1 MHYKEELTGLLK
13 ESLKEAVPAL
23 VNEYGNENI
32 TVISI
37 DADNTTGF
45 GDDYSITLF
54 VNTQENQ
61 DRRVK
66 EDEDNPDPWYYR
78 FCEYEMYII
87 PDPDNF
93 DNVLSFLNESYA
105 SNIDMKETYECIV
118 DAVEQLRTEKFFDS
132 VFPHDILIAINGSE
146 VFGAD
151 ELIKLIVRMN
161 GEELS
166 KDYVENADSFI

>member
-1 MHYKEELTGLLK
+1 MHYKDDLTGLV
-13 ESLKEAVPAL
+13 KEALEGVIPSL
-23 VNEYGNENI
+23 VKEYGNENI

-54 VNTQENQ
+54 VNTEENQ
-61 DRRVK
+61 ERRIK
-66 EDEDNPDPWYYR
+66 EDKDDPDPWYYR

-93 DNVLSFLNESYA
+93 DKVLSFLNESHA
-105 SNIDMKETYECIV
+105 SNMAMNEVYECIV
-118 DAVEQLRTEKFFDS
+118 NAVEQLRGEKFFDS

-146 VFGAD
+146 VFD
-151 ELIKLIVRMN
+151 VDDMVRFIVRMN

-166 KDYVENADSFI
+166 RDYVENTDSFI

>member
-1 MHYKEELTGLLK
+1 MHYKDELTGLVK
-13 ESLKEAVPAL
+13 DALKEAVPAL

-45 GDDYSITLF
+45 GDDYSFTLF
-54 VNTQENQ
+54 VNTEENQ
-61 DRRVK
+61 ERRMK
-66 EDEDNPDPWYYR
+66 EDDKNPDPWYYR
-78 FCEYEMYII
+78 FCEYEMYFI

-93 DNVLSFLNESYA
+93 DKVLSFLNESYA
-105 SNIDMKETYECIV
+105 SNMDMAEVYECIV
-118 DAVEQLRTEKFFDS
+118 EAVEQLRAEKFFDS

-146 VFGAD
+146 VFDA
-151 ELIKLIVRMN
+151 EEMVKFIVRMN

-166 KDYVENADSFI
+166 KDYVENTDSFI

>member
-13 ESLKEAVPAL
+13 ESFKEAVPAL

-45 GDDYSITLF
+45 GDDYSFTLF
-54 VNTQENQ
+54 VNTEENQ
-61 DRRVK
+61 DRRMK
-66 EDEDNPDPWYYR
+66 DDDKNPDPWYYR

-93 DNVLSFLNESYA
+93 DSVLSFLNESYA
-105 SNIDMKETYECIV
+105 SNIDMEETYECIV
-118 DAVEQLRTEKFFDS
+118 DAVEQLRAEKFFDS

-146 VFGAD
+146 VFD
-151 ELIKLIVRMN
+151 PEDMVKFIVRMN
-161 GEELS
+161 GEALS
-166 KDYVENADSFI
+166 KDYIENADSFL

>member
-1 MHYKEELTGLLK
+1 
-13 ESLKEAVPAL
+13 
-23 VNEYGNENI
+23 
-32 TVISI
+32 
-37 DADNTTGF
+37 
-45 GDDYSITLF
+45 
-54 VNTQENQ
+54 
-61 DRRVK
+61 
-66 EDEDNPDPWYYR
+66 
-78 FCEYEMYII
+78 MYII

-105 SNIDMKETYECIV
+105 SNIDMKETYECIA
-118 DAVEQLRTEKFFDS
+118 DAVEQLRAEKFFDS

>member
-1 MHYKEELTGLLK
+1 MHYKDELTGLVK
-13 ESLKEAVPAL
+13 EGIPAL
-23 VNEYGNENI
+23 VKEYGDEDI

-45 GDDYSITLF
+45 GDDYSFTLF

-66 EDEDNPDPWYYR
+66 DDDGDADPWYYR

-87 PDPDNF
+87 PDPDCF
-93 DNVLSFLNESYA
+93 EKTLSFLNEGYA
-105 SNIDMKETYECIV
+105 SGLAMDEVYGCIA
-118 DAVEQLRTEKFFDS
+118 DAVEQLRAEKIFDS
-132 VFPHDILIAINGSE
+132 VFPHDVLIAINGSE

>member
-1 MHYKEELTGLLK
+1 MHYKDELTELVKEALK
-13 ESLKEAVPAL
+13 EGIPAL
-23 VNEYGNENI
+23 VKEYGDEDI

-45 GDDYSITLF
+45 GDDYSFTLF

-66 EDEDNPDPWYYR
+66 DDDGDADPWYYR

-87 PDPDNF
+87 PDPDCF
-93 DNVLSFLNESYA
+93 EKTLSFLNEGYA
-105 SNIDMKETYECIV
+105 SGLAMDEVYGCIA
-118 DAVEQLRTEKFFDS
+118 DAVEQLRAEKFFDS
-132 VFPHDILIAINGSE
+132 VFPHDVLIAINGSE

>member
-1 MHYKEELTGLLK
+1 MHYKDELTGLLK
-13 ESLKEAVPAL
+13 ESFKEAFPAL
-23 VNEYGNENI
+23 VNEYGDENI

-45 GDDYSITLF
+45 GDDYSFTVF
-54 VNTQENQ
+54 VNTEENQ
-61 DRRVK
+61 ERRMK
-66 EDEDNPDPWYYR
+66 DDDDDA
-78 FCEYEMYII
+78 FCEVEMYIV
-87 PDPDNF
+87 PDPDCF
-93 DNVLSFLNESYA
+93 EKTLSFLNEGYA
-105 SNIDMKETYECIV
+105 SGLAMDEVYGCIA

>member
-1 MHYKEELTGLLK
+1 MHYKDELTGLLK
-13 ESLKEAVPAL
+13 ESFKEAFPAL
-23 VNEYGNENI
+23 VNEYGDENI

-37 DADNTTGF
+37 DTDNTTGF
-45 GDDYSITLF
+45 GDAYSFTLF
-54 VNTQENQ
+54 VNTEENQ
-61 DRRVK
+61 DRRIK
-66 EDEDNPDPWYYR
+66 ADEDDPDPWYYR
-78 FCEYEMYII
+78 FTEYEMYIV

-93 DNVLSFLNESYA
+93 DKVLSFLNESYA
-105 SNIDMKETYECIV
+105 SNIGMDEVYECIV
-118 DAVEQLRTEKFFDS
+118 DAVEQLRAEKFFDS